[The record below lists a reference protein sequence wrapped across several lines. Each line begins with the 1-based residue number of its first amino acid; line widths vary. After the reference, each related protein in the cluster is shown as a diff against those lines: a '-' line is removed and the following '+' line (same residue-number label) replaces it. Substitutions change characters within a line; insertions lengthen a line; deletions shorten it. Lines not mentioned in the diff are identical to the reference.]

1 MTIAPPPTIARR
13 DSNGRRS
20 SAARPG
26 ARHEPLRR
34 ILWALLAVAVAVAA
48 VGTLALRSPRVQD
61 AIVERI
67 ARRRIG
73 RDMSSLLAP
82 DALRVLLCGTSSPI
96 PSPRRAEAC
105 TAVFAGGRMWIV
117 DTGPGSWRTL
127 ALRRIRGEAIGA
139 VFYTH
144 LHSDHIG
151 ELGEFNLQTWAA
163 GRGGPLRVYGP
174 DGVADLVHGFAQ
186 AYAADTRFRVA
197 HHGAALLPPD
207 RAAMVPVPLL
217 LGGADATRVLDED
230 GVVVT
235 AFAVAH
241 DPVKPAFGYRFDYGG
256 RSVVVSGDTGPSPN
270 LVMPAR
276 GADVLV
282 HEAQENRLVHIM
294 AQAAR
299 QSGESR
305 VAKILGDIPAYHTTP
320 ADAAREAV
328 EAGVRLLVL
337 THFTPPPD
345 NVLLARIFRR
355 AVNEVPPHGLVLGE
369 DGTLIVL
376 PTGSDAV
383 RVTRLDP

>member
-1 MTIAPPPTIARR
+1 MRR
-13 DSNGRRS
+13 
-20 SAARPG
+20 
-26 ARHEPLRR
+26 L
-34 ILWALLAVAVAVAA
+34 LWIVLVLAIV
-48 VGTLALRSPRVQD
+48 VGGGVLVLRSPRVQD

-163 GRGGPLRVYGP
+163 GRPGPLRVYGP
-174 DGVADLVHGFAQ
+174 DGVTELVHGFAE
-186 AYAADTRFRVA
+186 AYAADTRFRIA

-207 RAAMVPVPLL
+207 RSAMIPIPVLL
-217 LGGADATRVLDED
+217 DGADATRVLDED

-256 RSVVVSGDTGPSPN
+256 RSVVVSGAPAPSPN
-270 LVMPAR
+270 LVTQAR

-282 HEAQENRLVHIM
+282 HEAQDNHLVHIM
-294 AQAAR
+294 EEAAR
-299 QSGESR
+299 AS
-305 VAKILGDIPAYHTTP
+305 
-320 ADAAREAV
+320 
-328 EAGVRLLVL
+328 
-337 THFTPPPD
+337 
-345 NVLLARIFRR
+345 
-355 AVNEVPPHGLVLGE
+355 
-369 DGTLIVL
+369 
-376 PTGSDAV
+376 
-383 RVTRLDP
+383 

>member
-1 MTIAPPPTIARR
+1 MTISPPPTIARR

-61 AIVERI
+61 AIVARI

-73 RDMSSLLAP
+73 HNMASLLAP

-105 TAVFAGGRMWIV
+105 TAIFAGGHMWIV

-127 ALRRIRGEAIGA
+127 ALRRVRGEAIGA
-139 VFYTH
+139 IFFTH

-151 ELGEFNLQTWAA
+151 ELGEFNLQTWVA
-163 GRGGPLRVYGP
+163 GRPGPLRVYGP
-174 DGVADLVHGFAQ
+174 DGVTELVHGFAE
-186 AYAADTRFRVA
+186 AYAADTRFRIA

-207 RAAMVPVPLL
+207 RSAMVPIPVLL
-217 LGGADATRVLDED
+217 DGADATRVLDED

-270 LVMPAR
+270 LVAQAR

-282 HEAQENRLVHIM
+282 HEAQANDLVHIM
-294 AQAAR
+294 EEAAR
-299 QSGESR
+299 AAGQSR
-305 VAKILGDIPAYHTTP
+305 IAKILGDIPTYHSDP
-320 ADAAREAV
+320 ADVAREAV
-328 EAGVRLLVL
+328 TAGVRLLVL

-345 NVLLARIFRR
+345 NAIPAR
-355 AVNEVPPHGLVLGE
+355 
-369 DGTLIVL
+369 
-376 PTGSDAV
+376 
-383 RVTRLDP
+383 

>member
-1 MTIAPPPTIARR
+1 MTISPPPTIARR

-34 ILWALLAVAVAVAA
+34 ILWALLAVAVAAVA

-61 AIVERI
+61 AIV
-67 ARRRIG
+67 ARVARQRIG
-73 RDMSSLLAP
+73 RNMGGLLAS

-163 GRGGPLRVYGP
+163 GRPGPLRVYGP
-174 DGVADLVHGFAQ
+174 DGVTELVHGFAE
-186 AYAADTRFRVA
+186 AYAADTRFRIA

-217 LGGADATRVLDED
+217 LGAAAATRVLDED
-230 GVVVT
+230 GALVS
-235 AFAVAH
+235 AFADASA
-241 DPVKPAFGYRFDYGG
+241 PANPSFGH
-256 RSVVVSGDTGPSPN
+256 P
-270 LVMPAR
+270 
-276 GADVLV
+276 
-282 HEAQENRLVHIM
+282 
-294 AQAAR
+294 
-299 QSGESR
+299 
-305 VAKILGDIPAYHTTP
+305 
-320 ADAAREAV
+320 
-328 EAGVRLLVL
+328 
-337 THFTPPPD
+337 
-345 NVLLARIFRR
+345 
-355 AVNEVPPHGLVLGE
+355 
-369 DGTLIVL
+369 
-376 PTGSDAV
+376 
-383 RVTRLDP
+383 

>member
-1 MTIAPPPTIARR
+1 MTISPPPTIARR

-61 AIVERI
+61 AIVARI

-73 RDMSSLLAP
+73 RDMWGLLAP

-105 TAVFAGGRMWIV
+105 AAVFAGGRMWIV

-127 ALRRIRGEAIGA
+127 ALRRIRGEAIAA
-139 VFYTH
+139 VLYTH

-163 GRGGPLRVYGP
+163 GRPGPLRVYGP
-174 DGVADLVHGFAQ
+174 DGVAELVHGFGE

-197 HHGAALLPPD
+197 HHGSALLPPE
-207 RAAMVPVPLL
+207 RAAMIATPVVLD
-217 LGGADATRVLDED
+217 GGGATRVLDED

-241 DPVKPAFGYRFDYGG
+241 DPVKPAFGYRFDYAG
-256 RSVVVSGDTGPSPN
+256 RSVVVRGQTPPSPN
-270 LVMPAR
+270 LVMQAR

-282 HEAQENRLVHIM
+282 HEAQANAVVRIM
-294 AQAAR
+294 
-299 QSGESR
+299 
-305 VAKILGDIPAYHTTP
+305 
-320 ADAAREAV
+320 ADAARQ
-328 EAGVRLLVL
+328 AGESR
-337 THFTPPPD
+337 
-345 NVLLARIFRR
+345 LARIPG
-355 AVNEVPPHGLVLGE
+355 A
-369 DGTLIVL
+369 
-376 PTGSDAV
+376 
-383 RVTRLDP
+383 

>member
-1 MTIAPPPTIARR
+1 V
-13 DSNGRRS
+13 GRFRWVLL
-20 SAARPG
+20 A
-26 ARHEPLRR
+26 
-34 ILWALLAVAVAVAA
+34 LAVAV
-48 VGTLALRSPRVQD
+48 VGAGSLVLRSPRLQD
-61 AIVERI
+61 AIV
-67 ARRRIG
+67 ARTAARRIG
-73 RDMSSLLAP
+73 RDMSGLLAP

-127 ALRRIRGEAIGA
+127 ALRRVRGEAIGA

-163 GRGGPLRVYGP
+163 GRPGPLRVYGP
-174 DGVADLVHGFAQ
+174 DGVADLVHGFAE
-186 AYAADTRFRVA
+186 AYAADTRFRIA

-207 RAAMVPVPLL
+207 RAAMVPMPVVLD
-217 LGGADATRVLDED
+217 GADAMRVLDED

-241 DPVKPAFGYRFDYGG
+241 DPVKPAFGYRFDYSG
-256 RSVVVSGDTGPSPN
+256 RSVVVSGDTRPCPN
-270 LVMPAR
+270 LVTQAR

-282 HEAQENRLVHIM
+282 HEAQENAVVHIM
-294 AQAAR
+294 EAAAR
-299 QSGESR
+299 EAGESR
-305 VAKILGDIPAYHTTP
+305 IAKILADIPSYHTSP

-328 EAGVRLLVL
+328 AAGVRLLVL

-345 NVLLARIFRR
+345 NALLARIFRR
-355 AVNEVPPHGLVLGE
+355 DVNEAPPRGLVLGE

-383 RVTRLDP
+383 DVTRLDP

>member
-1 MTIAPPPTIARR
+1 M
-13 DSNGRRS
+13 
-20 SAARPG
+20 
-26 ARHEPLRR
+26 RR
-34 ILWALLAVAVAVAA
+34 ILWALLALAVAV
-48 VGTLALRSPRVQD
+48 VGAGALALRSRGVQD
-61 AIVERI
+61 AIVTRI
-67 ARRRIG
+67 AQRRIG
-73 RDMSSLLAP
+73 RDTSGLLAR
-82 DALRVLLCGTSSPI
+82 DALRVLLCGTASPI
-96 PSPRRAEAC
+96 PSPWRAEAC

-127 ALRRIRGEAIGA
+127 ALRRVRGEAIGA

-151 ELGEFNLQTWAA
+151 ELGEFNLQTWVA
-163 GRGGPLRVYGP
+163 GRPGPLRVYGP
-174 DGVADLVHGFAQ
+174 DGVTDLVHGFAQ

-197 HHGAALLPPD
+197 HHGAELLPPD
-207 RAAMVPVPLL
+207 RAVMIPVPVVLD
-217 LGGADATRVLDED
+217 GADAIRVLDED

-235 AFAVAH
+235 AFTVVH
-241 DPVKPAFGYRFDYGG
+241 DPVKPALGYRFDYGG
-256 RSVVVSGDTGPSPN
+256 RSVVVSGDTRPCPN
-270 LVMPAR
+270 LVTQAR

-282 HEAQENRLVHIM
+282 HEAQDNHLVHIM
-294 AQAAR
+294 EEAAR
-299 QSGESR
+299 ASGEAR
-305 VAKILGDIPAYHTTP
+305 VAKILADIPAYHTTP

-355 AVNEVPPHGLVLGE
+355 DVNEVPPHGLVLGE